1 MKIITSITKK
11 KNKGKRKEKKKR
23 SQHISDEGRK
33 K

>member
-11 KNKGKRKEKKKR
+11 KNQGKRKEKKR